1 MLVKH
6 TFAIGM
12 LATSAVF
19 ALSPAHAQ
27 EGAKDPKSGKSCVTY
42 MSSELTAQGQVR
54 MNYRNTCANAFQ
66 IQIQAGDN
74 IRKKSIEAGSPE
86 KPSRAYVTCKSDDRC
101 EVAKWK
107 FE

>member
-1 MLVKH
+1 MFAKRN
-6 TFAIGM
+6 FAIVL
-12 LATSAVF
+12 LATAAGVASTSAY
-19 ALSPAHAQ
+19 SQ
-27 EGAKDPKSGKSCVTY
+27 EGAKDPKSGKSCVTF
-42 MSSELTAQGQVR
+42 MSSEMTPQGQVR

-66 IQIQAGDN
+66 IQVQAGEN

-86 KPSRAYVTCKSDDRC
+86 KPSKAYVTCKSDDRC